1 MGRLPSGFTKRK
13 DGRLMLSFSMDG
25 KRYQVYGHTVAECR
39 EKEIEKRQR
48 ILDGLTNNENITL
61 RKYYHDWQDSRRNSV
76 KPSTIYTQD
85 RRFTYIDKE
94 IGNKKLVKISQADV
108 IALQKKLSKKL
119 TPAGTNLVIDLL
131 KSVLNAA
138 VYARII
144 SWNPCNGV
152 KRVKDQRIKNND
164 TDNHRCILES
174 DLKLFFEYGRDS
186 YYLEF
191 FQMLYHTGM
200 RTGELAA
207 LAWSDIDAKR
217 GLIHVTK
224 TVTRVGDN
232 DHIITTPKTRDSI
245 RDIELTP
252 SVRQIL
258 KSWKEKYYA
267 LHGNVINMD
276 NRIFPAS
283 NGKGY
288 VTAQN
293 LCPVIKATLKRVE
306 KATGRQIPHFA
317 PHAFR
322 DSYATQFIAQGG
334 RVEVLARLLGH
345 TDIKIT
351 MNKYVK
357 PNREM
362 VQNEVRK
369 ISLVM

>member
-1 MGRLPSGFTKRK
+1 MARLPVGFTKRK
-13 DGRLMLSFSMDG
+13 DGRLMLSFTLDG

-39 EKEIEKRQR
+39 EKELEKRQR
-48 ILDGLTNNENITL
+48 ILEGLTSNDNITL
-61 RKYYHDWQDSRRNSV
+61 RKYYKDWQDSRRNSV

-85 RRFTYIDKE
+85 RRFNYIDKA
-94 IGNKKLVKISQADV
+94 IGSKKIVDISQADV
-108 IALQKKLSKKL
+108 IDLQKKLSKKL
-119 TPAGTNLVIDLL
+119 TPAGTNHVIDLL
-131 KSVLNAA
+131 KSVLNGA

-144 SWNPCNGV
+144 NWNPCNGV
-152 KRVKDQRIKNND
+152 RRVKLQEVRNND
-164 TDNHRCILES
+164 TDNHRCIPES
-174 DLKLFFEYGRDS
+174 DLKLFFEYGKES
-186 YYLEF
+186 YYLEY

-200 RTGELAA
+200 RSGELAA
-207 LAWSDIDAKR
+207 LAWSDIDYKNE
-217 GLIHVTK
+217 LIHITK

-232 DHIITTPKTRDSI
+232 EHIITTPKTRDSI

-258 KSWKEKYYA
+258 LTWRMKYTA

-293 LCPVIKATLKRVE
+293 LCPVIKAILKRVE
-306 KATGRQIPHFA
+306 EETGHHIPHFS

-322 DSYATQFIAQGG
+322 DSYATQFINQGG
-334 RVEVLARLLGH
+334 GVEVLARLLGH

-362 VQNEVRK
+362 VQNEVKK